1 MFHLFHFVDVL
12 HFVDHPSTT
21 CHTKV
26 IPTTQRLKSR
36 TSRVIMVEINH
47 STSNN
52 SSIKAGQLA
61 PSTPVDHLPFTL
73 LSNSSFNY
81 LTMYPQIPARS
92 SSFDSRAPRSRTTT
106 ETSIGSTL
114 TSYTMRKVEEIN
126 RMSADHRLHPAQYLQ
141 LPGQQDGNGG
151 KAKRVPAPQCP
162 RVAERREGASLPR
175 SPGMDDLAVLL
186 RAEEMTTSPPSTS
199 HLDRRWQGS

>member
-1 MFHLFHFVDVL
+1 
-12 HFVDHPSTT
+12 
-21 CHTKV
+21 
-26 IPTTQRLKSR
+26 
-36 TSRVIMVEINH
+36 MVEINH
-47 STSNN
+47 CTPNT
-52 SSIKAGQLA
+52 SSIKAGQVA
-61 PSTPVDHLPFTL
+61 HSTPVEHLPFTL

-106 ETSIGSTL
+106 ETSIGTTL
-114 TSYTMRKVEEIN
+114 TSYTIREADRN
-126 RMSADHRLHPAQYLQ
+126 RISADQRLHPAQYLQ
-141 LPGQQDGNGG
+141 LPGRQDGNGG
-151 KAKRVPAPQCP
+151 GKRVPAPQCP

-199 HLDRRWQGS
+199 HLDSRGWQGS

>member
-26 IPTTQRLKSR
+26 TPTTQKLKSR
-36 TSRVIMVEINH
+36 TSRVKMVEINH